1 MLVLFSQFGGKLLSF
16 NSTERTVYVSQVVT
30 EPELMMKFKELLDA
44 LEQNNLSNHCYKKAE
59 AATDPQVKEIW
70 NFIACQ
76 FYGESFRNQVCAFL
90 QITPTALKEKVS

>member
-1 MLVLFSQFGGKLLSF
+1 ML
-16 NSTERTVYVSQVVT
+16 
-30 EPELMMKFKELLDA
+30 KFKELLDD

-59 AATDPQVKEIW
+59 TAVDPQVKEIW

-90 QITPTALKEKVS
+90 RITPTSLKEKVSR